1 MKSVA
6 VFGAKGYLGRQ
17 LSAYLARRGVACA
30 AFDLPACDV
39 TDAAFWTGF
48 DPTAFD
54 AILFFAGLT
63 GTERGFSESAAYLS
77 VNEGGLLGLLNR
89 LAPLGA
95 AAPKLVFPSTR
106 LVYRGSES
114 PLDEDAPK
122 ETKTVYAVNKLACE
136 GYVAAYANRF
146 GLRAAVCRIC
156 VPYGSLDAGDYSY
169 GTLGFFMR
177 RVAEGRPVELF
188 GGGTV
193 RRTFTH
199 VADVCRAVELLAD
212 SDLSG
217 VYNVGGHAHS
227 LREVAESLAG
237 SAAGVRDVPWP
248 EAAARLESGSTVFDS
263 AKLDAAWRRLRGE
276 AIAYRDVLTETA
288 QSAQEAS

>member
-1 MKSVA
+1 MRNVA
-6 VFGAKGYLGRQ
+6 VFGARGYLGRQ
-17 LSAYLARRGVACA
+17 LAVHFGRRGVACS
-30 AFDLPACDV
+30 AFDLPECDV
-39 TDAAFWTGF
+39 TDAAFWRRF

-54 AILFFAGLT
+54 AVLFFAGLT
-63 GTERGFSESAAYLS
+63 GTERGFAESAAYLS
-77 VNEGGLLGLLNR
+77 VNEGGLLRLLDR

-114 PLDEDAPK
+114 PLDEDATK

-156 VPYGSLDAGDYSY
+156 VPYGSLDDSDASSY
-169 GTLGFFMR
+169 GTIGFFMR
-177 RVAEGRPVELF
+177 QVSEGRPVELF
-188 GGGTV
+188 GGGEV

-199 VADVCRAVELLAD
+199 VADVCRAAELLAD
-212 SDLSG
+212 SDLEG

-237 SAAGVRDVPWP
+237 SAAGVRSVAWP
-248 EAAARLESGSTVFDS
+248 PAAERLESGSTVFDS
-263 AKLDAAWRRLRGE
+263 AKLDAAWLARRGTPMT
-276 AIAYRDVLTETA
+276 YRDVLSITEA
-288 QSAQEAS
+288 LR